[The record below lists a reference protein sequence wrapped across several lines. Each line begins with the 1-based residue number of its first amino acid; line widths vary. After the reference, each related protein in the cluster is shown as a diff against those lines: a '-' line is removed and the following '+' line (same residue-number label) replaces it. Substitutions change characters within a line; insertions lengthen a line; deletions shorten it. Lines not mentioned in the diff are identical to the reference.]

1 MAEFDTFSRHNIPV
15 IAIIGNDGG
24 WTQIARDQVE
34 IFNDP
39 VATELGYSN
48 YHEVID
54 KLGGIGYEISENDDI
69 HDVIVEAK
77 EHAKSGNSVLI
88 NVKIGKTDF
97 RKGSIS
103 V

>member
-1 MAEFDTFSRHNIPV
+1 M
-15 IAIIGNDGG
+15 
-24 WTQIARDQVE
+24 
-34 IFNDP
+34 
-39 VATELGYSN
+39 
-48 YHEVID
+48 ID